1 MGYRIYAAKTY
12 KVEYGNYCCF
22 NHQTEQVERLLNNI
36 APVSFWCNSDG
47 SYMEL
52 ERYELLAAAD
62 KVESMSDEKFAEYRF
77 EEWCTKEYV
86 AKSLRILAE
95 QADHDDS
102 VVHLF
107 WF

>member
-1 MGYRIYAAKTY
+1 MGYRMQAAKTY
-12 KVEYGNYCCF
+12 KVEYGNYGCF
-22 NHQTEQVERLLNNI
+22 NHQSEQVERLLNNI
-36 APVSFWCNSDG
+36 APDTFWCNSDG

-62 KVESMSDEKFAEYRF
+62 KVESMSDEEFAEYRF

-95 QADHDDS
+95 QADPDDS

>member
-1 MGYRIYAAKTY
+1 MQAAKTY
-12 KVEYGNYCCF
+12 KIEYGDYDCF
-22 NHQTEQVERLLNNI
+22 NHQADQVEKLLHDN
-36 APVSFWCNSDG
+36 APSFWCNSDG

-52 ERYELLAAAD
+52 EREELLDVAN
-62 KVESMSDEKFAEYRF
+62 KVESMSDEEFAEYSF

-95 QADHDDS
+95 QADSDDS

>member
-1 MGYRIYAAKTY
+1 MGYRMQAAKTY
-12 KVEYGNYCCF
+12 KVEYGNYGCF
-22 NHQTEQVERLLNNI
+22 NHQSEQVELLLNNI
-36 APVSFWCNSDG
+36 APDTFWCNSDG

-52 ERYELLAAAD
+52 ERDELLAAAD
-62 KVESMSDEKFAEYRF
+62 KVESMSDDKFAKYRF

-95 QADHDDS
+95 QADPDDS

>member
-1 MGYRIYAAKTY
+1 MGYRMQAAKTY
-12 KVEYGNYCCF
+12 KVEYGDYDCF
-22 NHQTEQVERLLNNI
+22 NHQSEQVERLLNNV
-36 APVSFWCNSDG
+36 ASVSFCCNNDG

-62 KVESMSDEKFAEYRF
+62 KVESMSDKEFAKYHF

-95 QADHDDS
+95 QADPDDS

>member
-1 MGYRIYAAKTY
+1 MYAAKTY

-36 APVSFWCNSDG
+36 APNSFWCNSDG

-62 KVESMSDEKFAEYRF
+62 KVESMSDEEFAEYRF

-95 QADHDDS
+95 QADPDDS

>member
-1 MGYRIYAAKTY
+1 MGYRLQAAKTY
-12 KVEYGNYCCF
+12 KIEYGNYDCF
-22 NHQTEQVERLLNNI
+22 NHQSEQVERLLNNI
-36 APVSFWCNSDG
+36 APVSFWCNSDS

-52 ERYELLAAAD
+52 ERDELLIAS
-62 KVESMSDEKFAEYRF
+62 KRVEIMSDEEFAEYRF

-86 AKSLRILAE
+86 AKSLLILAE
-95 QADHDDS
+95 QADPDDS

>member
-1 MGYRIYAAKTY
+1 MYAAKTY

-22 NHQTEQVERLLNNI
+22 NHQTEQIEKLLSDN
-36 APVSFWCNSDG
+36 APKWFWCNSDC

-52 ERYELLAAAD
+52 ERDELLAAAD
-62 KVESMSDEKFAEYRF
+62 KVESMSDEEFAKYRF

-95 QADHDDS
+95 QADPDDS

>member
-1 MGYRIYAAKTY
+1 MQAAKTY
-12 KVEYGNYCCF
+12 KVEYGNYGCF
-22 NHQTEQVERLLNNI
+22 NHQSEQVELLLNNI
-36 APVSFWCNSDG
+36 APDTFWCNSDG

-62 KVESMSDEKFAEYRF
+62 KVESMSDDEFAKYRF

-95 QADHDDS
+95 QADPDDS

>member
-1 MGYRIYAAKTY
+1 MYAAKTY

-36 APVSFWCNSDG
+36 APNSFWCNSDG

-52 ERYELLAAAD
+52 ERDELLAAAN
-62 KVESMSDEKFAEYRF
+62 KVESMSDEEFAEYRF
-77 EEWCTKEYV
+77 EEWYTKEYV

-95 QADHDDS
+95 QADPDDS

>member
-1 MGYRIYAAKTY
+1 MRAAKTY
-12 KVEYGNYCCF
+12 KVEYGNYDCF
-22 NHQTEQVERLLNNI
+22 SHQEEQVEKLLRDN
-36 APVSFWCNSDG
+36 APNSFWCNSDG

-52 ERYELLAAAD
+52 ERDELLAAAD
-62 KVESMSDEKFAEYRF
+62 KVEGMSDKEFAKYRF
-77 EEWCTKEYV
+77 DEWYTKELV

-95 QADHDDS
+95 QADPDDS

>member
-1 MGYRIYAAKTY
+1 MYAAKTY

-22 NHQTEQVERLLNNI
+22 NHQTAQVERLLNNI

-52 ERYELLAAAD
+52 ERDELLIAA
-62 KVESMSDEKFAEYRF
+62 KRVESMSDEEFAKYFF
-77 EEWCTKEYV
+77 EEWCTKEHV

-95 QADHDDS
+95 QADPDDS

>member
-1 MGYRIYAAKTY
+1 MQTAKTY
-12 KVEYGNYCCF
+12 KVEYGNYDCF

-36 APVSFWCNSDG
+36 APESFWCNRDG

-62 KVESMSDEKFAEYRF
+62 KIESMSDEEFAEYRF

-95 QADHDDS
+95 QADPDDS